1 MGRSICL
8 AICVFSIGTMCP
20 GALAQIA
27 NLSPQDSASQPT
39 DPVLA
44 ETHVIPG
51 GPGFLEP
58 LKATFASPG
67 PTSESAAES
76 SLRTWLVTG
85 GLLVVHFNTDLLD
98 LLGIGVREISATA
111 QPPADS
117 LVPMEPPF
125 VGFAI
130 EPTST
135 MLIDGVDDVFGG
147 FIGGKLQSSGG
158 FSLVSESGRTRFY
171 DFSIGQPTVTRADSN
186 APPYLRLS
194 PETADA
200 ADLVLESAA
209 IADLDTAAGTMI
221 LSGIGMALSDE
232 AAAQL
237 NAPELAGQVFGVM
250 AVLANVRVVDSVSYE
265 QDMIPLAAARGGR
278 DVKLGQ
284 LYGIG
289 VAGREGTFPAGD
301 NGLSMAT
308 TSCNVGSVDVEWFAA
323 MFEDHPGIA
332 MNLYRISGDRFEQI
346 GQSWIKHGF
355 FALSSSQCTPC
366 QNPSNGTYLG
376 VGCSDTY
383 GFGNNSSRTW
393 LGPRDEWNAN
403 AGTWECTGSHFD
415 GASPNCIR
423 NHGGSGH
430 GPIDHR
436 LRVSDKL
443 LGNPGSDYYYEA
455 FYLVRDDNDIF
466 NNAGYKPVTMS
477 WTGST
482 WSFGSSGFSTP
493 PIEGPAIQ
501 AYGDDR
507 THLQTNEG
515 ELYVAWV
522 VTDLGEDNWRYTYS
536 VYNFTFD
543 PAIRAIGIPVDDGF
557 NLDLTK
563 AGMSFY
569 VDQEMPY
576 LSSNWNV
583 THENGML
590 VFATPNTHQ
599 DTPLA
604 NACRW
609 GSTYSFWFECDA
621 PPSGT
626 AGSIMSLEVFD
637 PASAITSLDAV
648 VAGPQPPT
656 PACLCGELA
665 GPADGVVNLLDFSQL
680 ALCFS
685 LSASSP
691 GCECSDL
698 NGDGLIN
705 LVDFGTLAILFSN
718 PVNGQS
724 PPDCL
729 GS

>member
-1 MGRSICL
+1 MGRSNRL
-8 AICVFSIGTMCP
+8 AICVLSVGAICP

-27 NLSPQDSASQPT
+27 NPIPSDTAAQTTEPALE
-39 DPVLA
+39 
-44 ETHVIPG
+44 ETNTLPSG
-51 GPGFLEP
+51 TGFLEP
-58 LKATFASPG
+58 LKATFAEPG
-67 PTSESAAES
+67 PTGDSTTDS

-85 GLLVVHFNTDLLD
+85 GLLVVHFDTDLLD
-98 LLGIGVREISATA
+98 VLGIGIREISATA
-111 QPPADS
+111 QPPADV

-125 VGFAI
+125 IGFAI

-135 MLIDGVDDVFGG
+135 MLIEGVDDVFTG
-147 FIGGKLQSSGG
+147 FLGGKLQAAGG
-158 FSLVSESGRTRFY
+158 FTLVSKTGGTAFY
-171 DFSIGQPTVTRADSN
+171 NFSIAQPVAPRAGSN
-186 APPYLRLS
+186 APPYLRLTHS
-194 PETADA
+194 TADA
-200 ADLVLESAA
+200 ADLILESAA
-209 IADLDTAAGTMI
+209 IADVDTAAGTLI
-221 LSGIGMALSDE
+221 LSGIGIALSDD
-232 AAAQL
+232 AAAKL

-250 AVLANVRVVDSVSYE
+250 AVLANIRVIDSVYHE
-265 QDMIPLAAARGGR
+265 QDMMPLAAPRGGR

-284 LYGIG
+284 LYGIS
-289 VAGREGTFPAGD
+289 VAGREGNYPAGD

-308 TSCNVGSVDVEWFAA
+308 TSCNVGSEDVQWEAA
-323 MFEDHPGIA
+323 MQEDHPGIA

-366 QNPSNGTYLG
+366 QNPSNGTFLG

-383 GFGNNSSRTW
+383 SFGNNGSRNW
-393 LGPRDEWNAN
+393 LGPRNEWIAN

-415 GASPNCIR
+415 GTSPNCIR
-423 NHGGSGH
+423 SHDGSGH

-436 LRVSDKL
+436 LRVNDKL
-443 LGNPGSDYYYEA
+443 LGNPGANYYYEA
-455 FYLVRDDNDIF
+455 FYLVRDDSNIF
-466 NNAGYKPVTMS
+466 NNAGYKPVTMN

-515 ELYVAWV
+515 ELYVAWT
-522 VTDLGEDNWRYTYS
+522 VTDLGGANWRYTYA
-536 VYNFTFD
+536 VYNYTFD
-543 PAIRAIGIPVDDGF
+543 PAIRAIAIPVDEGL
-557 NLDLTK
+557 NLDLSK

-576 LSSNWNV
+576 LSSNWIV
-583 THENGML
+583 THENGLL

-604 NACRW
+604 NACHW
-609 GSTYSFWFECDA
+609 GSTYTFWFECEA
-621 PPSGT
+621 PPSANANST
-626 AGSIMSLEVFD
+626 MSLEVFD
-637 PASAITSLDAV
+637 PASAFTSLDAI
-648 VAGPQPPT
+648 VAGPQPPA

-665 GPADGVVNLLDFSQL
+665 DPADGVVNLLDFTEL

-685 LSASSP
+685 LPASSP

-698 NGDGLIN
+698 NGDGQIN
-705 LVDFGTLAILFSN
+705 LLDFSTLAILFSN
-718 PVNGQS
+718 AVNGQS

-729 GS
+729 